1 MFFSSKELSIYGGSK
16 YLIRPKFQQNDH
28 VNTSVNTV
36 DSLVHMDG
44 EIENLTDWAMLDE
57 LLSSFGKFQ

>member
-44 EIENLTDWAMLDE
+44 EIENLTD
-57 LLSSFGKFQ
+57 